1 MVANLPRSTGRGGS
15 RNLANR
21 ESYALSVAHVANLK
35 AATAHASEI
44 GLPFTRMIT
53 IHWETLGVPL
63 KSMAKATGR
72 FLDYLTKW
80 LSRCQCRTAW
90 IWVHENGD
98 VKGGHCHA
106 LAHVP
111 SEHVK
116 ALTGRLRAWLRLI
129 SGKPYRKRAIKS
141 KPIGRRLRLEKGN
154 PDLHARNLESTLV
167 YLLKGANPKA
177 AAKFGLERLE
187 PGGLVIGKRCG
198 TSQNIGAKAR
208 QEICR

>member
-1 MVANLPRSTGRGGS
+1 MVTNLPRSTGRGGS
-15 RNLANR
+15 RNLATR
-21 ESYALSVAHVANLK
+21 ESYSLSVAHVANLK
-35 AATAHASEI
+35 AATAHANAI

-63 KSMAKATGR
+63 ESMAKATGR

-80 LSRCQCRTAW
+80 LARCQCRTAW

-98 VKGGHCHA
+98 VKGGHCHV

-116 ALTGRLRAWLRLI
+116 ALTGHLRAWLRLI
-129 SGKPYRKRAIKS
+129 TGNPYRKRAIKS
-141 KPIGRRLRLEKGN
+141 KPIGGRLRLEKGN
-154 PDLHARNLESTLV
+154 PDLHARNLEIALA

-187 PGGLVIGKRCG
+187 LGGLVIGKRCG

-208 QEICR
+208 NAVHR